1 MKEFRCNKELIL
13 KILMYNINLIK
24 QFNASSVG
32 QSDVLKELSV
42 HSNLNNKTNFQA
54 LKVILLR
61 HHC

>member
-1 MKEFRCNKELIL
+1 
-13 KILMYNINLIK
+13 MYNINLIK